1 MMNLSSLSNL
11 YKLPF
16 FLIAFLVI
24 LGVADFLVYGL
35 HIITL
40 VGLVLVSGLLW
51 VLSLHLRRCTH
62 SLENIK
68 EVLHNAAIGNFE
80 TRITHI
86 TETGVIHDI
95 SWSTNN
101 LLDQLETF
109 VREMKGTISKATAHN
124 YYRPFFTQGMSSAFN
139 YAGEQ
144 INQSVKTMEINH
156 RKNLH
161 EQLNFELSKV
171 NKNNE
176 QLNFLQ
182 KSFLENATKI
192 STIAEE
198 VRDSA
203 QMSTQRLQETQEVKG
218 ELENLNVLIANNA
231 SAINNL
237 SHRANDINTIVDLIN
252 EISEQTNLLALNAA
266 IEAAR
271 AGEHGRGF
279 AVVAEEV
286 RKLAERTQK
295 ATGEI
300 KITVQVLQQESN
312 SIDESSGSMQSV
324 FDRFNVLMERF
335 GESMSKLSESTTSI
349 NHDLSMIE
357 DRIFVNLVM
366 IDHVLFKTN
375 AYTSINMGQKLSEF
389 SDHKGCRLGKWYH
402 HEGKTKFGMTPNYA
416 LMDKPHAIVHTN
428 VLDAI
433 KCLDSKDG
441 CIANRDKILEDFKA
455 MEVASNELFRLMEQM
470 VFQKHAQRA

>member
-1 MMNLSSLSNL
+1 MTNLSSLSNL
-11 YKLPF
+11 YKLP
-16 FLIAFLVI
+16 LILIVLLAI
-24 LGVADFLVYGL
+24 LGIVDFLLYGL
-35 HIITL
+35 HIFTL
-40 VGLVLVSGLLW
+40 VGMVLMSGLLW
-51 VLSLHLRRCTH
+51 FLSLQLRRCKT
-62 SLENIK
+62 SLDSIK

-80 TRITHI
+80 TRITNI
-86 TETGVIHDI
+86 TETGVIREI

-109 VREMKGTISKATAHN
+109 VREMKGTISEATAHH
-124 YYRPFFTQGMSSAFN
+124 YYRPFFTQGMSSAFS
-139 YAGEQ
+139 YAGEK

-182 KSFLENATKI
+182 KSFLENAIKI
-192 STIAEE
+192 SSIAEE

-218 ELENLNVLIANNA
+218 ELENLNVLIGNNA
-231 SAINNL
+231 NAISNL
-237 SHRANDINTIVDLIN
+237 SQRANDINAIVDLIN

-324 FDRFNVLMERF
+324 FDRFNILMERF

-349 NHDLSMIE
+349 NRDLGMIE
-357 DRIFVNLVM
+357 DRIFINLVM

-389 SDHKGCRLGKWYH
+389 SDHKGCRLGKWYYN
-402 HEGKTKFGMTPNYA
+402 EGKTKFGMTPNYA
-416 LMDKPHAIVHTN
+416 LMDKPHSIVHTN
-428 VLDAI
+428 VLNAI
-433 KCLDSKDG
+433 RCLDSKDG

-455 MEVASNELFRLMEQM
+455 MEVASGELFKLMEQM
-470 VFQKHAQRA
+470 VFQKYK

>member
-182 KSFLENATKI
+182 KSFYLDI
-192 STIAEE
+192 
-198 VRDSA
+198 
-203 QMSTQRLQETQEVKG
+203 
-218 ELENLNVLIANNA
+218 LNY
-231 SAINNL
+231 
-237 SHRANDINTIVDLIN
+237 
-252 EISEQTNLLALNAA
+252 Q
-266 IEAAR
+266 
-271 AGEHGRGF
+271 
-279 AVVAEEV
+279 
-286 RKLAERTQK
+286 
-295 ATGEI
+295 
-300 KITVQVLQQESN
+300 N
-312 SIDESSGSMQSV
+312 S
-324 FDRFNVLMERF
+324 
-335 GESMSKLSESTTSI
+335 
-349 NHDLSMIE
+349 
-357 DRIFVNLVM
+357 
-366 IDHVLFKTN
+366 
-375 AYTSINMGQKLSEF
+375 
-389 SDHKGCRLGKWYH
+389 
-402 HEGKTKFGMTPNYA
+402 
-416 LMDKPHAIVHTN
+416 
-428 VLDAI
+428 
-433 KCLDSKDG
+433 
-441 CIANRDKILEDFKA
+441 
-455 MEVASNELFRLMEQM
+455 
-470 VFQKHAQRA
+470 